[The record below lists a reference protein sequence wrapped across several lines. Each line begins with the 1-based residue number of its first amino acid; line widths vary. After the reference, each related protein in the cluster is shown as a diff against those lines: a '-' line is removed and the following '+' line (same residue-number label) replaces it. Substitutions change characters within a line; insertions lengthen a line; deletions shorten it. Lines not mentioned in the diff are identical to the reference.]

1 MLLPYTAN
9 GRQYGNPIATEKTK
23 RGFNMSTQNKPT
35 KSRKRIADEIM
46 KQIGK
51 SVILVFLLVAIV
63 AIVMVGWTIMTSK
76 ETELTLESSAA
87 AKQLTGFLEQ
97 YIRSAEQL
105 AVNPEIKDVMLQ
117 TGAGDDILQA
127 DNMDTVRENLINIA
141 NTDVENTL
149 SVWISDLDASVLTQS
164 DGFTSEEGWD
174 VTTRAWYKCIDM
186 HRTILTEPYID
197 SSTGKMILSAV
208 SPVYDD
214 ATGTALGAVGIDIT
228 LDHMTTVMS
237 EYKIGNN
244 GYVLLLSGSGT
255 FLYHPQEDIIQKNI
269 TDIKISQNV
278 VEAVLSGSDVFLS
291 YTVDGV
297 AKYGSVS
304 PVGDTGYIVLSNLP
318 LTEYYAL
325 LIAMIIALVVI
336 FAAGILLIAL
346 SIRRSAA
353 NLTRPILEL
362 NQTAQKLAAGDL
374 DVHLRID
381 SEDEIGELGESIGKT
396 VARLKEYIV
405 YIDETAEVLAQI
417 ADGKL
422 SIHLKNDY
430 VGEFQKIKAALLNIS
445 SSMNEVM
452 EGINTSSDRVSAG
465 AAELASASQMI
476 AESSELQAAS
486 VEELAATTNTV
497 ADHVEESHRDAEAS
511 AAETEK
517 VTAMI
522 EQNQE
527 KMTLMM
533 EAMNEIRQ
541 TSQQVVG
548 IIQTIEEIADQTN
561 LLSLNAS
568 IEAAR
573 AGEAGKGFA
582 VVADEIGKLALESSK
597 AANSTR
603 NLIEISMEEIS
614 KGNAIAT
621 DAMNS
626 LKESVSAVDRVNEMI
641 KKTAANSA
649 VQAQNMEQLR
659 VGIDEIARGIQDNSA
674 ASQETSAT
682 SEELATQANI
692 LNKMLQKFELIR

>member
-1 MLLPYTAN
+1 MSVQNQT
-9 GRQYGNPIATEKTK
+9 TK
-23 RGFNMSTQNKPT
+23 PK
-35 KSRKRIADEIM
+35 KRIADEIM
-46 KQIGK
+46 NQIGK
-51 SVILVFLLVAIV
+51 SVILVFLIVAIV

-87 AKQLTGFLEQ
+87 SNRLTGFLDQ
-97 YIRSAEQL
+97 YIRSVEQL

-117 TGAGDDILQA
+117 TGSGDDILQA
-127 DNMDTVRENLINIA
+127 DNMDTVRNNLIAIA
-141 NTDVENTL
+141 NNDIENTL
-149 SVWISDLDASVLTQS
+149 SVWIADLDASVLTQS
-164 DGFTSEEGWD
+164 DGFTSGEGWD
-174 VTTRAWYKCIDM
+174 VTTREWYKCIDLG
-186 HRTILTEPYID
+186 RTILTEPYID

-208 SPVYDD
+208 SPVYDN
-214 ATGTALGAVGIDIT
+214 ASGTAIGAVGIDISM
-228 LDHMTTVMS
+228 DHMTEIMS
-237 EYKIGNN
+237 QYKIGRN
-244 GYVLLLSGSGT
+244 GCILLLSGSGT
-255 FLYHPQEDIIQKNI
+255 FLYHPQADIIQKNI
-269 TDIKISQNV
+269 TDINISQNV
-278 VEAVLSGSDVFLS
+278 VDAVLSGSDTFLR

-304 PVGDTGYIVLSNLP
+304 PAGDTGYIVLSNLP
-318 LTEYYAL
+318 LTEYYSM
-325 LIAMIIALVVI
+325 LIIMVIALIVI
-336 FAAGILLIAL
+336 FAVGILLIAL
-346 SIRRSAA
+346 SIKKSAA
-353 NLTRPILEL
+353 NLTKPILEL
-362 NQTAQKLAAGDL
+362 NHTAQQLAAGDL
-374 DVHLRID
+374 DVHLKIE
-381 SEDEIGELGESIGKT
+381 SEDEIGELGESIQKT

-430 VGEFQKIKAALLNIS
+430 VGEFQKIKTALLNIS
-445 SSMNEVM
+445 ASMNEVM
-452 EGINTSSDRVSAG
+452 EGINSTSERVSIG
-465 AAELASASQMI
+465 ASELASAAQLI

-486 VEELAATTNTV
+486 VEQLAATTNTV

-511 AAETEK
+511 AKETDK

-527 KMTLMM
+527 KMTMM
-533 EAMNEIRQ
+533 MDAMNEIRQ

-597 AANSTR
+597 AASSTR
-603 NLIEISMEEIS
+603 DLIEISMEEIS
-614 KGNAIAT
+614 KGNTIAT

-626 LKESVSAVDRVNEMI
+626 LRDSVSAVDHVNEMI

-649 VQAQNMEQLR
+649 VQAENMEQLR
-659 VGIDEIARGIQDNSA
+659 IGIDEIARGIQDNSA

-682 SEELATQANI
+682 SEELATRAEL
-692 LNKMLQKFELIR
+692 LNRMVQKFELIH

>member
-1 MLLPYTAN
+1 
-9 GRQYGNPIATEKTK
+9 
-23 RGFNMSTQNKPT
+23 MSAQNKTT

-46 KQIGK
+46 YQIGK
-51 SVILVFLLVAIV
+51 SVILVFLIVAIV
-63 AIVMVGWTIMTSK
+63 AIVMVGLTIMTSK

-87 AKQLTGFLEQ
+87 ANQLTGFLEQ
-97 YIRSAEQL
+97 YIRGVEQL
-105 AVNPEIKDVMLQ
+105 SVNPEIKDVMLQ

-127 DNMDTVRENLINIA
+127 DNMDTVRANLISIA
-141 NTDVENTL
+141 NTDPENTMA
-149 SVWISDLDASVLTQS
+149 VWISDLDASVLTQS
-164 DGFTSEEGWD
+164 DGFTSGEGWD
-174 VTTRAWYKCIDM
+174 VTTREWYKCIDLG
-186 HRTILTEPYID
+186 RTILTEPYVD
-197 SSTGKMILSAV
+197 SATGKMILSAV

-214 ATGTALGAVGIDIT
+214 ATGSAIGAVGIDISME
-228 LDHMTTVMS
+228 HMTEVMS
-237 EYKIGNN
+237 AYKIGRN
-244 GYVLLLSGSGT
+244 GCILLLSGSGT
-255 FLYHPQEDIIQKNI
+255 FIYHPQSDIVQKNI
-269 TDIKISQNV
+269 ADIKISQNV
-278 VEAVLSGSDVFLS
+278 VDAVLSSSDTFLR

-304 PVGDTGYIVLSNLP
+304 PAGDTGYIVLSNLP
-318 LTEYYAL
+318 LTEYYSM
-325 LIAMIIALVVI
+325 LIIMIIALIVI
-336 FAAGILLIAL
+336 FAIGIILIAL
-346 SIRRSAA
+346 SIRKSAA
-353 NLTRPILEL
+353 NLTKPILEL
-362 NQTAQKLAAGDL
+362 NHTAQQLAAGDL

-405 YIDETAEVLAQI
+405 YIDETSEVLAQI

-430 VGEFQKIKAALLNIS
+430 VGEFQKVKTALLNIS

-452 EGINTSSDRVSAG
+452 EGINSTSERVSIG
-465 AAELASASQMI
+465 ASELASAAQMI

-497 ADHVEESHRDAEAS
+497 ADHVEESRRDAEAS
-511 AAETEK
+511 AKETDK
-517 VTAMI
+517 VTALI

-527 KMTLMM
+527 KMTMM
-533 EAMNEIRQ
+533 MNAMNEIRQ

-597 AANSTR
+597 AASSTR
-603 NLIEISMEEIS
+603 DLIEISMEEIS
-614 KGNAIAT
+614 KGNTIAT

-626 LKESVSAVDRVNEMI
+626 LKESVSAVDHVNEMI
-641 KKTAANSA
+641 KKTAENSA
-649 VQAQNMEQLR
+649 VQAENMEQLR

-682 SEELATQANI
+682 SEELATRAEL
-692 LNKMLQKFELIR
+692 LNKMVQKFELSH